1 MSWVVYIP
9 AAERYFS
16 MATSPAA
23 GREPTVLRAEDG
35 EALWAVGVLMVVKV
49 DAGQTDGAYTLV
61 DHTAPAGYE
70 TPYHVHHREDE
81 LFYVIDGRLECIHGE
96 VGENRV
102 SASPHETVVLPR
114 GVPHGFR
121 VVGDEPC
128 RMVVQVT
135 PGGLEALF
143 RAVGEPAERLEPP
156 PSTELDPGALAE
168 AAAEYDLDIL
178 GPLPE

>member
-1 MSWVVYIP
+1 
-9 AAERYFS
+9 
-16 MATSPAA
+16 MATSPAP
-23 GREPTVLRAEDG
+23 GGEPTVLRAEDG
-35 EALWAVGVLMVVKV
+35 EALWAVGILMVVKV

-81 LFYVIDGRLECIHGE
+81 LFYVIDGRLECLHGE
-96 VGENRV
+96 DAQNRV
-102 SASPHETVVLPR
+102 RAEPHDTVVLPR
-114 GVPHGFR
+114 DVPHGFR

-135 PGGLEALF
+135 PGGLEELF
-143 RAVGEPAERLEPP
+143 RSVGEPAPRLETPP
-156 PSTELDPGALAE
+156 PGEPDAAALAE